1 MAQACKAI
9 SERVAAG
16 ELSSHDIN
24 ETVINKH
31 LSLSDFPEPDLFI
44 RTGGEQR
51 VSNFMLWQLA
61 YTELYF
67 TPILWPDFNQA
78 ALQEAITSFQ
88 SRQRRFGYTGDQIAT
103 IANP

>member
-1 MAQACKAI
+1 
-9 SERVAAG
+9 
-16 ELSSHDIN
+16 
-24 ETVINKH
+24 
-31 LSLSDFPEPDLFI
+31 FI

-67 TPILWPDFNQA
+67 TPILWPDFNDI

-88 SRQRRFGYTGDQIAT
+88 SRQRRFGHTGDQIAAF
-103 IANP
+103 ANP